1 MIIII
6 FALAVKSSLLNAIL
20 GEIEAL
26 TGSCKVAGKVA
37 YASQEPWIFS
47 GTIRQNVLCGQEY
60 DSKRYNKVVK
70 ACALEKDFNLF
81 PNGDST
87 LVGERGVSL
96 SGGQK
101 ARVNLA
107 RALYIDADIY
117 LLDDPLSAVDMH
129 VGRHLFDKAIN
140 SYLRGKIRVLVTHQL
155 QYLKDVDQILI
166 LKGVIQ
172 FYLKKNYLKVFFPM
186 PFIQGRMEALGTF
199 QELNSGGVDIAK
211 TLEDEEAELEAD
223 NLSQSFLGS
232 ELEGSF
238 TRNDFISMSSVRKR
252 YRKSMRS
259 IASIKEVLGIVFG
272 YHLKMLYFFPF
283 NDSQNTN

>member
-1 MIIII
+1 VI
-6 FALAVKSSLLNAIL
+6 LRELSAVK
-20 GEIEAL
+20 
-26 TGSCKVAGKVA
+26 GSYKVAGKVA

-47 GTIRQNVLCGQEY
+47 GTVRQNILCGLEY
-60 DSKRYNKVVK
+60 DMKRYKKVIK
-70 ACALEKDFNLF
+70 ACVLQKDFSLF

-117 LLDDPLSAVDMH
+117 LLDDPLSAVDTH

-166 LKGVIQ
+166 LKGVIT
-172 FYLKKNYLKVFFPM
+172 FF
-186 PFIQGRMEALGTF
+186 F
-199 QELNSGGVDIAK
+199 
-211 TLEDEEAELEAD
+211 
-223 NLSQSFLGS
+223 
-232 ELEGSF
+232 
-238 TRNDFISMSSVRKR
+238 
-252 YRKSMRS
+252 
-259 IASIKEVLGIVFG
+259 
-272 YHLKMLYFFPF
+272 
-283 NDSQNTN
+283 